1 VDRHAPDA
9 TLSNAVTPPPNSEQ
23 SGISEALRKAVEA
36 TFSATAG
43 SAGETRERAAELL
56 DEVARR
62 GRDAR
67 AEVARRGQEA
77 REEVYKRGQ
86 VARDEVAR
94 RGQDAREEVAR
105 RSQEAREE
113 VVARVETELH
123 SISERL
129 AKLEAAIR
137 GDKG

>member
-1 VDRHAPDA
+1 
-9 TLSNAVTPPPNSEQ
+9 VTPPPDQEQ

-43 SAGETRERAAELL
+43 SAGETRDRAAELL

-67 AEVARRGQEA
+67 EEVAKRGNEAREDLAKRSQGARQQVARHSQLA
-77 REEVYKRGQ
+77 REEVT
-86 VARDEVAR
+86 
-94 RGQDAREEVAR
+94 
-105 RSQEAREE
+105 S
-113 VVARVETELH
+113 RVEDELH
-123 SISERL
+123 SINERL

-137 GDKG
+137 GDRG